1 MKHPGRRAAL
11 HLAPSTPQQ
20 MDNKVTIYIIRR
32 VNGRAVIADRRHV
45 LAGDLNFFITT
56 EPGDLDRLT
65 DYNAARRAC
74 RRYNNQF

>member
-1 MKHPGRRAAL
+1 
-11 HLAPSTPQQ
+11 

-32 VNGRAVIADRRHV
+32 INGRAVIADRLNV
-45 LAGDLNFFITT
+45 LPGDLDFFITT

-74 RRYNNQF
+74 KRYNTEF